1 MASCLNINRF
11 HVVCFLLWQCAL
23 FYCCQQIFPIF
34 FNFMPQ
40 RICEDAEFRFTKD
53 RCQLTPVEQ
62 CEELRNCSRVGIV
75 KPPFHSMVEEFDL
88 YCDKAYDATLVA
100 TIQFL
105 GVLAGTMIYG
115 HLGDRFGRRP
125 VSFCGILIGITFG
138 VASGFAPSWQVFAM
152 LRFVCGTSVACILVV
167 FYTYIIELIRPEQRV
182 FMRSFFNWGYAR
194 IVFTLTCMLCDHWR
208 SAAIATAMLASPTL
222 LAIAFYLPETPKWY
236 ASKGRMKEAREAEKR
251 LCYLSGKKSE
261 RAAEVSQET
270 SDSKKYTAKHLVQ
283 DRHLA
288 TRTAILCSL
297 WFATSLSAFGSD
309 LNSGNLLGNF
319 YVNQIASA
327 MMIAFTKIFVFLLDT
342 YWSSFDRR
350 KLHQIPQVLV
360 IVCYSIIM
368 CLQMFVPEKNCDGNN
383 WKDWI
388 IIITN
393 IIGISFIEITWDS
406 CYLVAAE
413 CFPTHIR
420 TIGMGTCS
428 LSARIGALI
437 APQMAYLS
445 IIYQPAPY
453 IVVVCV
459 GLIALGISI
468 AFLPN
473 TKGVDLA
480 HIGKDT
486 KNVTVQKMQAFQNGH
501 NIVDRF

>member
-1 MASCLNINRF
+1 MRKAS
-11 HVVCFLLWQCAL
+11 
-23 FYCCQQIFPIF
+23 
-34 FNFMPQ
+34 
-40 RICEDAEFRFTKD
+40 FR
-53 RCQLTPVEQ
+53 
-62 CEELRNCSRVGIV
+62 
-75 KPPFHSMVEEFDL
+75 
-88 YCDKAYDATLVA
+88 
-100 TIQFL
+100 
-105 GVLAGTMIYG
+105 
-115 HLGDRFGRRP
+115 
-125 VSFCGILIGITFG
+125 
-138 VASGFAPSWQVFAM
+138 
-152 LRFVCGTSVACILVV
+152 
-167 FYTYIIELIRPEQRV
+167 
-182 FMRSFFNWGYAR
+182 
-194 IVFTLTCMLCDHWR
+194 
-208 SAAIATAMLASPTL
+208 
-222 LAIAFYLPETPKWY
+222 Y

-327 MMIAFTKIFVFLLDT
+327 MMIAFTKI
-342 YWSSFDRR
+342 
-350 KLHQIPQVLV
+350 VLV

>member
-11 HVVCFLLWQCAL
+11 HVICFLLWQCAL

-40 RICEDAEFRFTKD
+40 RVCEDAEFRFTKD

-62 CEELRNCSRVGIV
+62 CEELRKCSHVGIV
-75 KPPFHSMVEEFDL
+75 KPPFHSMVEEFEL

-138 VASGFAPSWQVFAM
+138 VASGFAPSWQIFAM

-167 FYTYIIELIRPEQRV
+167 FYTYIVELIRPEQRV

-194 IVFTLTCMLCDHWR
+194 IVFTLTCMMCDHWR

-251 LCYLSGKKSE
+251 IHNLSGKE
-261 RAAEVSQET
+261 CIRATELSQEN
-270 SDSKKYTAKHLVQ
+270 SDSKKYTAKHLLQ

-327 MMIAFTKIFVFLLDT
+327 MMIAFTKIVVFLLDT

-350 KLHQIPQVLV
+350 KLHQIPQV
-360 IVCYSIIM
+360 IIITK
-368 CLQMFVPEKNCDGNN
+368 LFSV
-383 WKDWI
+383 
-388 IIITN
+388 IITN
-393 IIGISFIEITWDS
+393 IIGVSFIEITWDS

-486 KNVTVQKMQAFQNGH
+486 KSELVQKAQALQNGH